1 MCSHVSKVYAEFWT
15 CTGER
20 PLKMT
25 QFKRPQPVY
34 PYSIPARAPTR
45 AQTFLQGEKT
55 LVYILMIHP

>member
-1 MCSHVSKVYAEFWT
+1 
-15 CTGER
+15 
-20 PLKMT
+20 MT